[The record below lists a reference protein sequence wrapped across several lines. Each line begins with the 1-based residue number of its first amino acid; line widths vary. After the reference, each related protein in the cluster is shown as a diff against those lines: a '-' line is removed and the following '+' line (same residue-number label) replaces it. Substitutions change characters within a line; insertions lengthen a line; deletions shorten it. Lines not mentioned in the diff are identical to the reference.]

1 MSTAPDA
8 AVPTRLLLVKSGGE
22 AAVPVWR
29 RHIREIAPFVD
40 VRGWDDPSVAPER
53 VDYALAWQP
62 EPGRLASFPNLR
74 LILSAAAG
82 TDHITSDPAWPRAT
96 PLVRAIPP
104 ETAQRMGE
112 YVCMAALALL
122 RDLPRMTRQQAE
134 RRWQTFDAG
143 RSATDTCVGILGLGA
158 MGARAA
164 AMVRGLGFRTIGWSR
179 SPKAVDGVE
188 CHAGRDAL
196 PAFLGRCDIL
206 VCLLPATPETDGLLD
221 ARCFA
226 SLPAGA
232 GLIHVGRGSHLRF
245 DDLVGAL
252 DSGHLAG
259 AFVDVFAEEPPPA
272 DHPAWTHPKIVVT
285 PHVGAIA
292 SIRMRAHFL
301 ARQIVAFERGEA
313 PEGRYDP
320 ALGY

>member
-1 MSTAPDA
+1 MTSGGEAPQ
-8 AVPTRLLLVKSGGE
+8 RLLLVKSGGE
-22 AAVPVWR
+22 AGAPVWR
-29 RHIREIAPFVD
+29 RHIREIAPHLD
-40 VRGWDDPSVAPER
+40 VRWWNDPSVSPEQ

-82 TDHITSDPAWPRAT
+82 ADHITADPDWPRGT

-122 RDLPRMTRQQAE
+122 RDFKRMVRQQAE
-134 RRWQTFDAG
+134 RRWTTFDAG
-143 RSATDTCVGILGLGA
+143 RSATDTCVGVLGLGA
-158 MGARAA
+158 MGARTAS
-164 AMVRGLGFRTIGWSR
+164 MVRGLGFRTIGWSR

-188 CHAGRDAL
+188 CHAGDDAL
-196 PAFLGRCDIL
+196 PGFLAQCDIL
-206 VCLLPATPETDGLLD
+206 VCLLPSTPETDGLLD
-221 ARCFA
+221 ARRLA
-226 SLPAGA
+226 MLPDGA
-232 GLIHVGRGSHLRF
+232 GLIHVGRGSHLRV
-245 DDLVGAL
+245 DDLLGAL
-252 DSGHLAG
+252 DSGHLSG
-259 AFVDVFAEEPPPA
+259 AFLDVFAEEPLPA
-272 DHPAWTHPKIVVT
+272 DHPAWTHPKIFVT

-301 ARQIVAFERGEA
+301 ARQIVAFERGDM
-313 PEGRYDP
+313 PEGLYDP

>member
-1 MSTAPDA
+1 MSTASHVAPG
-8 AVPTRLLLVKSGGE
+8 PRLLLVKSGGE

-29 RHIREIAPFVD
+29 QHIQEVAPHID
-40 VRGWDDPSVAPER
+40 VRWWNDPSVSPQQ

-62 EPGRLASFPNLR
+62 DPGRLATFANLR

-82 TDHITSDPAWPRAT
+82 ADHITSDPTWPRGT

-122 RDLPRMTRQQAE
+122 RDLKRMVRQQAE
-134 RRWQTFDAG
+134 CRWQNLEVDRT
-143 RSATDTCVGILGLGA
+143 ATQTCVGILGLGA
-158 MGARAA
+158 LGAHAA
-164 AMVRGLGFRTIGWSR
+164 SMVRGLGFRTIGWSR
-179 SPKAVDGVE
+179 GRKTIDGIE
-188 CHAGRDAL
+188 CHAGAAEL
-196 PAFLGRCDIL
+196 PGFLAQCDIL

-226 SLPAGA
+226 LLPAGA
-232 GLIHVGRGSHLRF
+232 ALVHVGRGSHLRF

-252 DSGHLAG
+252 DAGHLSG
-259 AFVDVFAEEPPPA
+259 AFLDVFAEEPVAP
-272 DHPAWTHPKIVVT
+272 DHPAWTHPRIFVT
-285 PHVGAIA
+285 PHAAAHA
-292 SIRMRAHFL
+292 SIRMRARFL
-301 ARQIVAFERGEA
+301 ARQILAFERGDT
-313 PEGRYDP
+313 PEGLYDP